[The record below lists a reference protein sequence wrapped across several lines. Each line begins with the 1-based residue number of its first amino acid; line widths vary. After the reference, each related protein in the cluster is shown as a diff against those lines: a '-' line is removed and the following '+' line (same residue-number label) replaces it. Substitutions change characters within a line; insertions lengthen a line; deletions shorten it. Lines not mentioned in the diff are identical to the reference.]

1 MDEIWRAKIESEL
14 NRALSARRRGNEG
27 MARVCARRAAGWA
40 AQYYFMQQGTDVKR
54 LSAFDSLLHL
64 RDLDEIPPDL
74 RLLLDHLLQRVHK
87 DPQGEESYWPLE
99 ADIIEDA
106 RAFAEQ
112 LLGVTF
118 RAQVL

>member
-14 NRALSARRRGNEG
+14 SRAFSARQRGNEG

-40 AQYYFMQQGTDVKR
+40 AQYYALQKGTSSKT
-54 LSAFDSLLHL
+54 LSAYDSLLHL
-64 RDLDEIPPDL
+64 QTLDDIPPDL
-74 RLLLDHLLQRVHK
+74 CPLLEHLVQRVEK
-87 DPQGEESYWPLE
+87 GPQEGESYWPL
-99 ADIIEDA
+99 DVDLIEDA

-118 RAQVL
+118 QAQVS